1 MSIDET
7 QLDDRL
13 RASRRADPV
22 VPPVILADLA
32 VATQTAARTTRRRR
46 LGAIALAGTLL
57 LAGGTASAPAIADGV
72 NHFLAVLDIPI
83 GSGTEIIEDSPWVDP
98 AASDFP
104 DFVESI
110 YPDYLVLAPG
120 WSREQVVEAVV
131 GAAANSDGLSQA
143 IGYQYQMEVVA
154 SCGWA
159 AEWLAADA
167 EDDQSR
173 LSAASLA
180 LAETVDWP
188 ALAAVDG
195 GGVTDVQRALA
206 EGASAGDHWAVTSWM
221 QGMACSGFGIGVAA

>member
-22 VPPVILADLA
+22 VPPVILAELA

-167 EDDQSR
+167 VDDESR
-173 LSAASLA
+173 LTAASRA

-195 GGVTDVQRALA
+195 GGVTDMQRAFA
-206 EGASAGDHWAVTSWM
+206 DAAAAGDREAVSSWM
-221 QGMACSGFGIGVAA
+221 QGIACSGFGIGAPA